1 MWTAIAFAMVRH
13 SVKGVQCSREL
24 NFFFPWGPIDSLKL
38 KDQYHL
44 QLPIFSGLY
53 SLWGLAVPFTHCSKF
68 RQLAPLGI
76 PPIELGKLFNTLYSR
91 GELDR
96 YNRSYLLKQVT
107 AWHRHC
113 FPCNW
118 ILIQGHNCPHRKWP
132 LLGSTWKVEL
142 EQTMAHVGK
151 GWKAVFVVPA
161 FSCTLL
167 HCAQQVI
174 MLPEVCCWSVSTYRM
189 ARS

>member
-1 MWTAIAFAMVRH
+1 MFQGA
-13 SVKGVQCSREL
+13 
-24 NFFFPWGPIDSLKL
+24 
-38 KDQYHL
+38 
-44 QLPIFSGLY
+44 
-53 SLWGLAVPFTHCSKF
+53 
-68 RQLAPLGI
+68 
-76 PPIELGKLFNTLYSR
+76 KLFLSMETYWLSEAERSISPSASHLFRPLQFVGPGSSFYPLQQVQATGSTGNSFNWAWEIIWYTVLKGR
-91 GELDR
+91 GWQIQQKLPAQAG
-96 YNRSYLLKQVT
+96 YCFTQAL
-107 AWHRHC
+107 

-151 GWKAVFVVPA
+151 GWNAVFVVPA

-174 MLPEVCCWSVSTYRM
+174 MLQEVCCWSVSTYRM